1 MSYMNKLDKIND
13 SQPKYRSS
21 RFSGAV
27 ILLVAIVI
35 AVIVMAA
42 PVRAELI
49 IVNPVTG
56 QYLGNL
62 NANQFDP
69 NSVANPYG
77 RYGSQYS
84 MDSINNQ
91 FSQYGSQY
99 SPNSATNQFAFPQ
112 LTPAIVCI
120 GRC

>member
-1 MSYMNKLDKIND
+1 MINMRNIKDKID
-13 SQPKYRSS
+13 SCL
-21 RFSGAV
+21 SGLLIVVALVV
-27 ILLVAIVI
+27 IG
-35 AVIVMAA
+35 VIVVATPA
-42 PVRAELI
+42 RAELI
-49 IVNPVTG
+49 LVNPVTG

-84 MDSINNQ
+84 VDSINNQ

-99 SPNSATNQFAFPQ
+99 SPNSATNQFAFPR